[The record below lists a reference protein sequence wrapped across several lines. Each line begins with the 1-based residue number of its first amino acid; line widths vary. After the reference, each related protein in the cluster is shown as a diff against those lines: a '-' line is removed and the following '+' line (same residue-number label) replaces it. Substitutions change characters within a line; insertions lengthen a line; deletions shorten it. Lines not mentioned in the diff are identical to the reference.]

1 MNKTIAYERKA
12 YPINY
17 VSEVR
22 GSGPTKTVRIS
33 GAWQHKE
40 DI

>member
-1 MNKTIAYERKA
+1 MNKPIAYERKA

-33 GAWQHKE
+33 GALAT
-40 DI
+40 